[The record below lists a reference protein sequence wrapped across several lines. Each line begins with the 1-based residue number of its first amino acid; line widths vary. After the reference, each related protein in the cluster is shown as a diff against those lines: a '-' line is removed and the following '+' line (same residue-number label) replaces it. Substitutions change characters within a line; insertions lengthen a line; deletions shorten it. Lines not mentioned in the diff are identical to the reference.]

1 MKLIQFVYIG
11 RRLFAEID
19 LENKCI
25 FGLMNW
31 DDPDSN
37 FGGIRV
43 TTEMDG
49 GDFFKSVQKYLI
61 DEGYFEK

>member
-1 MKLIQFVYIG
+1 MKLLKFVYMG

-19 LENKCI
+19 VENKCI
-25 FGLMNW
+25 FALMNC
-31 DDPDSN
+31 DDPESN

-49 GDFFKSVQKYLI
+49 GEFFKSVQKYLTA
-61 DEGYFEK
+61 DGCFV

>member
-1 MKLIQFVYIG
+1 MKLIQFVYMG

-25 FGLMNW
+25 FGLMNY
-31 DDPDSN
+31 DDPESI
-37 FGGIRV
+37 FGGLKV

-49 GDFFKSVQKYLI
+49 GEFFKSVQKYLT
-61 DEGYFEK
+61 DEGYFV